1 SFAEFSRR
9 VDPLTGM
16 PLDARGRP
24 LTPDMDPDHIL
35 RMHPGNRQLFDVVCS
50 ATVGIAAEV
59 LEELTEDCLVD
70 LLNSETEFLLPGV
83 TPANALGAVFTGTD
97 VGSAIAGFIAGGG
110 LAGSPI
116 PLIELNHD
124 PNDGGTAGTGVL
136 LSNPLGYYLTDQQ
149 EALLGCGPFYGLD
162 CDEDGI
168 DLFNAEAS
176 VLLQS
181 YPQFPVG
188 GAVATRD
195 VNGLPVVLP
204 GARGVSDDIN
214 RNGIPDLID
223 PEIPVELRYS
233 PLVDGCTGPG
243 VPGCEAASL
252 LVDPRT
258 GEPFPN
264 EMAALS
270 YTFLQLIAAISA
282 GTGTDP
288 DCKVEDPITCS
299 LVRGVFN
306 VAGST
311 QPEVR
316 AGGNGRF
323 GRRDFI
329 WHGGSEIAIRYEKR
343 HVLGF
348 SFDFAEDRTK
358 TN

>member
-1 SFAEFSRR
+1 DFEPLDLGRCGEPYTIWLVCGKTFGLWAHGVAGSGIAGEIRPPKPWNDIEGVEFGSRLEWRWDRFSFQLSHFYGYDDAPVIDSFAEFSRR

-70 LLNSETEFLLPGV
+70 LLNSETEILLPGV

-168 DLFNAEAS
+168 D
-176 VLLQS
+176 
-181 YPQFPVG
+181 
-188 GAVATRD
+188 
-195 VNGLPVVLP
+195 
-204 GARGVSDDIN
+204 
-214 RNGIPDLID
+214 
-223 PEIPVELRYS
+223 
-233 PLVDGCTGPG
+233 
-243 VPGCEAASL
+243 
-252 LVDPRT
+252 
-258 GEPFPN
+258 
-264 EMAALS
+264 
-270 YTFLQLIAAISA
+270 
-282 GTGTDP
+282 
-288 DCKVEDPITCS
+288 
-299 LVRGVFN
+299 
-306 VAGST
+306 
-311 QPEVR
+311 
-316 AGGNGRF
+316 
-323 GRRDFI
+323 
-329 WHGGSEIAIRYEKR
+329 
-343 HVLGF
+343 
-348 SFDFAEDRTK
+348 
-358 TN
+358 